1 MSYERNILD
10 LNEILYFGTKNIKQ
24 IIKKWN
30 KEHYNSNKPG
40 VTIAFIGDSYCAE
53 LNQSPRYEKR
63 IDGGE
68 WLRSQNYPAWTE
80 LVAKHFN
87 AKILQLGL
95 IGQSFT
101 CSFFQSYVDLRASLS
116 VLFEADII
124 IVCIS
129 APDRL
134 STSLGIPLSPAV
146 LGCSYEDVI
155 ATVNVDGVKNPE
167 ELINAARLYYSRL
180 YTQNFHYIAQKGA
193 LRELDEFMLEKGTDK
208 VIIWLPCFKES
219 MCDYKPKSGAVGDLE
234 LFEVFKNDACNFRP
248 DLPEMREK
256 EYEWFRY
263 KQHHSVRN
271 HLAPKSNESLATML
285 INYINNKH
293 EYQIPVRD
301 LL

>member
-1 MSYERNILD
+1 MIYWIL
-10 LNEILYFGTKNIKQ
+10 I
-24 IIKKWN
+24 
-30 KEHYNSNKPG
+30 
-40 VTIAFIGDSYCAE
+40 TIVKRWDCEMKISFIGDSYCASVGDKPFE
-53 LNQSPRYEKR
+53 S
-63 IDGGE
+63 
-68 WLRSQNYPAWTE
+68 YPFI
-80 LVAKHFN
+80 VAKHFN